1 MRANNGNP
9 TLLNQS
15 ISLAKEL
22 AAARISSR
30 RRWTAI
36 KINGPGQLYTYYPQ
50 GNTSTGKG
58 IKIGTRTVTG
68 TVTQTGTGTS
78 TETGG
83 IVCMENNE
91 VLSKAVDL
99 SNPSSICRLAVDLSL
114 LSGRGN
120 SERLID

>member
-68 TVTQTGTGTS
+68 TVTGTGTGTGTVAGS
-78 TETGG
+78 